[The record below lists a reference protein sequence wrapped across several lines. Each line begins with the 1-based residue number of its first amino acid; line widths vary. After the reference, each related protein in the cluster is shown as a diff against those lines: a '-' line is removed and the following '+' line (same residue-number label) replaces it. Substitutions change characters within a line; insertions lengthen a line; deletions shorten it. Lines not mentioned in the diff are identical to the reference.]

1 MNYHWNWRVFWE
13 ESPDGVGTYLDALLD
28 GLRWTL
34 ETALSAWVLALI
46 LGFAVGVA
54 HTLRHRAVASAAS
67 GYIEFFRNIPL
78 LVQMFLWYFVL
89 PELVPAAVGAAIKS
103 ASNSSF
109 ITAVLA
115 LGCYTAARVA
125 VQVAAGVEAL
135 PRGQAM
141 AARALGMPS
150 TQVYRYVLLPQA
162 LRIIVLPMTSEF
174 IGVVKNSA
182 VALTIGVMEL
192 TARARSMT
200 ELSFQ
205 TFEAFTA
212 VTIVYV
218 ALNIC
223 VVALMRQVEKRFAQ
237 SDGAVP
243 IATNVR

>member
-1 MNYHWNWRVFWE
+1 MNYNWNWPIFWE
-13 ESPDGVGTYLDALLD
+13 QSPDGAGTYLDALLN
-28 GLRWTL
+28 GLGWTL
-34 ETALSAWVLALI
+34 GTAVLAWVLALAV
-46 LGFAVGVA
+46 GFAVGVVY
-54 HTLRHRAVASAAS
+54 TLRNRALSAAASA
-67 GYIEFFRNIPL
+67 YIEFFRNIPL
-78 LVQMFLWYFVL
+78 LVQMFLWYFVV
-89 PELVPAAVGAAIKS
+89 PELVPRAVGAAIKS
-103 ASNSSF
+103 ADHSSF

-135 PRGQAM
+135 PRGQAL
-141 AARALGMPS
+141 AARALGMS
-150 TQVYRYVLLPQA
+150 TAQMYRHVLLPQA

-223 VVALMRQVEKRFAQ
+223 VVMLMRRVEARFAMKG
-237 SDGAVP
+237 GASPVSTLGP
-243 IATNVR
+243 